1 MSENENLD
9 NDEERDDY
17 LDDDEDSRSEQR
29 RRGRGSSRDARG
41 GGRGRGRDR
50 DRDDDD
56 DRDDEQ
62 EDRGSRRRRGGGG
75 RGRRRR
81 KEDYFVV
88 NDTVPD
94 YKDVDTLRRF
104 ITDRAKIRPRR
115 QTGLSAKNQRRV
127 AQAIKRA
134 RHMALLPFTDE
145 QTRR

>member
-1 MSENENLD
+1 VSENENLE
-9 NDEERDDY
+9 NDEERDNF
-17 LDDDEDSRSEQR
+17 LDDEDSRSEQR

-41 GGRGRGRDR
+41 GRGRDR
-50 DRDDDD
+50 DRDDDQ
-56 DRDDEQ
+56 DDED
-62 EDRGSRRRRGGGG
+62 DRGSRRRRGVGGG